1 MQGYIGEIK
10 GFGGNFA
17 PRSWAFCDG
26 QLIAISSNTALFSII
41 GTIYG
46 GDGRTT
52 FKLPDLRGRV
62 AIHQGQHP
70 GGYNHILGSVGGEEE
85 VTLNIL
91 EMPQH
96 NHAAA
101 VQASMAAL
109 TGSATATM
117 YVNNTTSDGS
127 EPDNMFLGQ
136 EGGGSGLYATNKDSS
151 STLNAGAIDVDTSNM
166 GVTIAGMQVTIG
178 LTGGSQPHENMPPFQ
193 TISWIIC
200 LEGIYPSRN

>member
-26 QLIAISSNTALFSII
+26 QVIAISSNTALFSII

-62 AIHQGQHP
+62 AIHQGRHP
-70 GGYNHILGSVGGEEE
+70 GGYNHILGSVGGQEE

-96 NHAAA
+96 NHTAT
-101 VQASMAAL
+101 VQASSASL

-117 YVNNTTSDGS
+117 YVNNSASDGS
-127 EPDNMFLGQ
+127 DPNNMFLGQ
-136 EGGGSGLYATNKDSS
+136 EGGGSGLYATNKDAN
-151 STLNAGAIDVDTSNM
+151 STLNPGAIHVDTSGM
-166 GVTIAGMQVTIG
+166 GVNLGSLQVAIG
-178 LTGGSQPHENMPPFQ
+178 FTGGSQPHENMPPYQ

-200 LEGIYPSRN
+200 LTGIFPSRN